1 MYKTK
6 TPDDI
11 DAYSLSDIAA
21 IATNAEGLPS
31 AASRLRV
38 LSMLMDILGLD
49 MSNDN
54 MLMLASEPTAKLC
67 VATAGAGKT
76 TSANVQIIEE
86 KIIRKSRTD
95 PKQNLHGDKVLC
107 LLYNKHNV
115 ADFKKRHQEMVGRL
129 RAANVGG
136 LHIDDDL
143 QVSTMHAFC
152 DQWRREYAVECDLVN
167 FRLAQEDQAQSL
179 MKTAVT
185 AACQKYKIRNVVDI
199 SVQDVYTLYT
209 FAKESMIEV
218 NDLESTDKFI
228 DLGLSTEVVG
238 TIFTIY
244 EKMKR
249 IKRYYDF
256 SDMLTAVYKLLS
268 SRPDVLK
275 NIQRFY
281 EYVVVDE
288 FQDFTPL
295 MMELLKLFVSNGTP
309 MICIGDDDQ
318 SIYGFRGADIYN
330 TLDFSAKFSGGEIF
344 VLATN
349 RRCRNK
355 ILQHAKVIIEKNE
368 LRYKKS
374 IKGIKDGGE
383 VKYIAYNSV
392 EGQLLNVL
400 QKVKTYDMQELRNT
414 VICYRNQECSMLLS
428 QILAENQIPH
438 YVISGYHAYSHE
450 LYRHIIDILFILSR
464 PRDTYAQ
471 LNLYKVLPIKREA
484 MQNILHYDPSQN
496 RFDDDT
502 ERKDFTQIDYGQY
515 LTFRNFK
522 ECLSVLKKISTVIS
536 TAPLNVYFSTIWEY
550 FKMYFWNLKKTFNH
564 NEEIDDIFE
573 KKVFNTFNCNMTFQE
588 LYNKLSTQKS
598 ICKRNQEMHN
608 GLALSTFHSLKGLE
622 YNDVFMIYLD
632 NEVTPNNAR
641 IDDREYSNALKK
653 SLKESEVR
661 LFYVAMTRAK
671 NNLFMYYNESN
682 PSIFMKQLWDYDK
695 EEPVKVPKQEDAL
708 SDATMFSDDSLFS
721 ECDDSIFDEDDA
733 VDDALTDENKSL
745 FSNVSDEIE
754 YTADVMHN
762 ADIKIMNKSAE
773 STSSIASYLNKNVM
787 DTLLSRIG

>member
-21 IATNAEGLPS
+21 IATNADGLP
-31 AASRLRV
+31 AASSRLRV

-185 AACQKYKIRNVVDI
+185 AACQKYKIQNVADI
-199 SVQDVYTLYT
+199 NVQDIYTLYT
-209 FAKESMIEV
+209 FAKESMIET
-218 NDLESTDKFI
+218 DGLESTDKFI
-228 DLGLSTEVVG
+228 DLGLDIEVVD

-295 MMELLKLFVSNGTP
+295 MMELLKLFVNNGTP

-330 TLDFSAKFSGGEIF
+330 TLDFSEKFSGGEIF

-349 RRCRNK
+349 RRCRDK

-368 LRYKKS
+368 FRYKKS

-400 QKVKTYDMQELRNT
+400 QKVKTYSMQELHNT
-414 VICYRNQECSMLLS
+414 VICYRNQECSMILS
-428 QILAENQIPH
+428 QILAENQVPH

-496 RFDDDT
+496 RFDDDA

-522 ECLSVLKKISTVIS
+522 ECLSVLKKISTVIN
-536 TAPLNVYFSTIWEY
+536 TAPLNVYFNTIWEY

-564 NEEIDDIFE
+564 NEEIDNIFE
-573 KKVFNTFNCNMTFQE
+573 EKVYNTFNCNLTFQE

-598 ICKRNQEMHN
+598 ICKRNQEMRN

-632 NEVTPNNAR
+632 NEITPNNAR
-641 IDDREYSNALKK
+641 IDDKEYSNALKK

-695 EEPVKVPKQEDAL
+695 EEPVKAPKQEGTL
-708 SDATMFSDDSLFS
+708 SNATMFSDDTFFS
-721 ECDDSIFDEDDA
+721 GGDDSIFDEDDA
-733 VDDALTDENKSL
+733 IDDALTDENKDL

>member
-1 MYKTK
+1 
-6 TPDDI
+6 
-11 DAYSLSDIAA
+11 
-21 IATNAEGLPS
+21 
-31 AASRLRV
+31 
-38 LSMLMDILGLD
+38 
-49 MSNDN
+49 
-54 MLMLASEPTAKLC
+54 
-67 VATAGAGKT
+67 
-76 TSANVQIIEE
+76 
-86 KIIRKSRTD
+86 
-95 PKQNLHGDKVLC
+95 
-107 LLYNKHNV
+107 
-115 ADFKKRHQEMVGRL
+115 
-129 RAANVGG
+129 
-136 LHIDDDL
+136 
-143 QVSTMHAFC
+143 
-152 DQWRREYAVECDLVN
+152 
-167 FRLAQEDQAQSL
+167 
-179 MKTAVT
+179 
-185 AACQKYKIRNVVDI
+185 
-199 SVQDVYTLYT
+199 
-209 FAKESMIEV
+209 
-218 NDLESTDKFI
+218 
-228 DLGLSTEVVG
+228 
-238 TIFTIY
+238 
-244 EKMKR
+244 
-249 IKRYYDF
+249 
-256 SDMLTAVYKLLS
+256 
-268 SRPDVLK
+268 
-275 NIQRFY
+275 
-281 EYVVVDE
+281 
-288 FQDFTPL
+288 
-295 MMELLKLFVSNGTP
+295 
-309 MICIGDDDQ
+309 
-318 SIYGFRGADIYN
+318 
-330 TLDFSAKFSGGEIF
+330 
-344 VLATN
+344 
-349 RRCRNK
+349 
-355 ILQHAKVIIEKNE
+355 
-368 LRYKKS
+368 
-374 IKGIKDGGE
+374 
-383 VKYIAYNSV
+383 
-392 EGQLLNVL
+392 
-400 QKVKTYDMQELRNT
+400 
-414 VICYRNQECSMLLS
+414 MLLS

-496 RFDDDT
+496 RFDDDV

-573 KKVFNTFNCNMTFQE
+573 KKVFNTFNCSMTFQE

-708 SDATMFSDDSLFS
+708 SDATMFSDDALFS